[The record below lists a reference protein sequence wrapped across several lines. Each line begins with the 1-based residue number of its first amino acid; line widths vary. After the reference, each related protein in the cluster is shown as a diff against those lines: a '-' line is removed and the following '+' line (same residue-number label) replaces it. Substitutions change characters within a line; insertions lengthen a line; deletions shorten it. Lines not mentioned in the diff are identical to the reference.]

1 MLNIKISESANDTE
15 LLQLRSNLQSMV
27 DTDNT
32 HFINFREIKKM
43 TVDSVTKIMILLDI
57 LVILLFVLSFY
68 SKKKMLNLNM
78 SD

>member
-1 MLNIKISESANDTE
+1 MMLNIKISESANDTE

-68 SKKKMLNLNM
+68 
-78 SD
+78 